1 MRKIRENVVIKRY
14 IDNIF
19 KSRVISNKTFWRDL
33 YTRDY

>member
-1 MRKIRENVVIKRY
+1 MRKIRENVVIKTY

-19 KSRVISNKTFWRDL
+19 KSRVMSNKTFWRDL